1 MLVNPDSLLNL
12 PALGWQ
18 VIISC
23 SRMRY
28 FEPEGFE
35 LGRDLPMKP
44 GRERSGCFFFFCG
57 LNINSEPSKTPVRLW
72 RYSCQ
77 VFSFYK

>member
-1 MLVNPDSLLNL
+1 MHNLSFKPDIFEMKGSARKMLVNPDSLLNL

-44 GRERSGCFFFFCG
+44 GRERSGCFFFFF
-57 LNINSEPSKTPVRLW
+57 VD
-72 RYSCQ
+72 
-77 VFSFYK
+77 